1 MSLPKLVSLSRWRR
15 EAFLALLPPVLF
27 LALAGLMWWGWLP
40 GGGWGFL
47 LAAISVPWAFW
58 DLRPTFRRPAWTRG

>member
-1 MSLPKLVSLSRWRR
+1 VWWLTPLWKLLQNRGSLT
-15 EAFLALLPPVLF
+15 

-47 LAAISVPWAFW
+47 LAAIAVPWAFW